1 MVRSSAQAWNPSIWE
16 ADTGE
21 SRVQR
26 QPKLHS
32 KIITNRYW
40 GRYLKYLVWDI
51 RQKNPA
57 DTVQELQLSV
67 RRDTKLTSLRIAT
80 KEEHKDIA

>member
-1 MVRSSAQAWNPSIWE
+1 MAQAWNPSIWE

-26 QPKLHS
+26 QTRLDS

-40 GRYLKYLVWDI
+40 GRYLKYLIWNI
-51 RQKNPA
+51 RKKNNA
-57 DTVQELQLSV
+57 DTVQEFQLSM
-67 RRDTKLTSLRIAT
+67 RRDTKLTILRIVT